1 MKESFSITP
10 RVIAHLGEDL
20 IKNDSIALLEL
31 VKNAY
36 DANASEC
43 IIDFFFNDEK
53 KLSGITITDNGI
65 GMNIGTIKNAYL
77 VIGTD
82 YKKNELEKKI
92 KNNKY
97 SGRYPLG
104 EKGIGRLGVHKLGS
118 KIYIYTKTHKNN
130 EVELIIDWGKLNEAE
145 NIYDFMI
152 DIYENQK
159 PKFINGKLN
168 TGTII
173 IIENLKTNWDRR
185 QIREIYRNLTS
196 LNSPFTK
203 GNDEFIVKITSNSNI
218 FEGLPDFDD
227 IKNAGL
233 YFCYCKMKGKYITSF
248 SYNFKPWNT
257 LLKIDK
263 GRVITIKELQKIDK
277 CLKGIK
283 DSESS
288 RKRVKDL
295 YDIDLIKEKIGEI
308 EFDLVIFEKDA
319 QIFNYVNAEKSSIN
333 KYLSEN
339 GGVRVYR
346 DNVRVY
352 DYGERDNDWLG
363 IDIRRV
369 HRVGGNVSNNIILG
383 SVRINRTQS
392 FGLREKTNR
401 EGFIENQSYKTFVDA
416 VNFALDLFVRFRNE
430 DKSLLT
436 NLYKDV
442 KVAEPVLSDLNE
454 VINVVEER
462 VADEEAK
469 EEILKYLIRINNQ
482 YRNVKEVLI
491 KSANAGI
498 NLGVVIHEI
507 EKQVKA
513 LIGSAES
520 NDIER
525 VKLIAK
531 RLEKIVL
538 GYTIMIKKSAIK
550 DYSLNNLVLI
560 AVDNYHFRFSDHKIE
575 VRIFYDSQEIYAKCS
590 EAETVSIITNLLD
603 NSIFWL
609 SYARKEDRKISVY
622 ITTQINDYNTIVV
635 SDNGPGFNITP
646 EMAIQPFVSG
656 KPSNMG
662 TGLGLHISTEM
673 MHAMK
678 GELHFFDK
686 NEIDFPEY
694 VEINKIM
701 SAVIAMCFP
710 TRSKK

>member
-43 IIDFFFNDEK
+43 TIDFLVDTEN
-53 KLSGITITDNGI
+53 KLSKITIIDNGI
-65 GMNIGTIKNAYL
+65 GMDTDTIKNAYL

-82 YKKNELEKKI
+82 YKKKELSNKL

-104 EKGIGRLGVHKLGS
+104 EKGIGRLGVHKLGN
-118 KIYIYTKTHKNN
+118 KIYIYTKSQKCN
-130 EVELIIDWGKLNEAE
+130 EVELVIDWEKLNDAE
-145 NIYDFMI
+145 KINDFKI
-152 DIYENQK
+152 EINENLK
-159 PKFINGKLN
+159 PKYINSKIK

-173 IIENLKTNWDRR
+173 IIENLKTKWDRR

-196 LNSPFTK
+196 LHSPFTK
-203 GNDEFIVKITSNSNI
+203 SDDEFKVKITSNSDLFKGLSD
-218 FEGLPDFDD
+218 FED
-227 IKNAGL
+227 IINAGL
-233 YFCYCKMKGKYITSF
+233 YFCHCKMKGKYITNF
-248 SYNFKPWNT
+248 SYKFKPWDT
-257 LLKIDK
+257 LLKLDK
-263 GRVITIKELQKIDK
+263 GRIISIKELKNIDK
-277 CLKGIK
+277 CLIGIK
-283 DSESS
+283 DSESPGKS
-288 RKRVKDL
+288 IKDL
-295 YDIDLIKEKIGEI
+295 YEIDLNKEGVGEI

-339 GGVRVYR
+339 GGIRVYR
-346 DNVRVY
+346 DNVRIY

-383 SVRINRTQS
+383 SVRINRIQS

-401 EGFIENQSYKTFVDA
+401 EGFIENQPYKAFVDA
-416 VNFALDLFVRFRNE
+416 VNFALSLFVRYRNE
-430 DKSLLT
+430 DKIMLT
-436 NLYKDV
+436 NLYKEF
-442 KVAEPVLSDLNE
+442 KVVEPVLSDLNE
-454 VINVVEER
+454 VIDVVKER
-462 VADEEAK
+462 VSDEETK
-469 EEILKYLIRINNQ
+469 VEILKYLTRINKQ
-482 YRNVKEVLI
+482 YSDVKEVLI
-491 KSANAGI
+491 KSSNAGI
-498 NLGVVIHEI
+498 NLGAVIHEI
-507 EKQVKA
+507 DKQIKA
-513 LIGSAES
+513 LIGCAEK

-525 VKLIAK
+525 VKVIAK

-550 DYSLNNLVLI
+550 EYSLNYLVQI

-575 VRIFYDSQEIYAKCS
+575 IKIFNDSREIYAKCS

-622 ITTQINDYNTIVV
+622 ITTQINDYSTIIV
-635 SDNGPGFNITP
+635 SDNGPGFNIPT
-646 EMAIQPFVSG
+646 EMATQPFISG
-656 KPSNMG
+656 KPNNMG
-662 TGLGLHISTEM
+662 TGLGLHIANEM

-678 GELHFFDK
+678 GELHFFGK
-686 NEIDFPEY
+686 NDINFPEY
-694 VEINKIM
+694 VIKEKIT
-701 SAVIAMCFP
+701 SAIIALCLP
-710 TRSKK
+710 IRGKK